1 MTAGKEVEKVSWYTM
16 PQGYLWSRAGTK
28 PGDREA
34 AMLQARSGVGGC
46 RRESEYCRECGLG
59 GAVLGSM

>member
-1 MTAGKEVEKVSWYTM
+1 MEKVSWYTM

-34 AMLQARSGVGGC
+34 AMLQA
-46 RRESEYCRECGLG
+46 
-59 GAVLGSM
+59 GAGWGAADMSQSTAGSVD